1 MKLEEKYLV
10 KCYYNAM
17 IFQYMDMLRNEGFH
31 VYHKLKYKY
40 GDSFIEIDLFAE
52 KYKEKRIYKFKYIG
66 NYHEYKDIQDISEFK
81 KFAKEI
87 KARSF
92 IVYVNIPHEKQ
103 IEYDDL
109 EEKIINYFI
118 SNGIPNELDI
128 LSTHTSIDSIDIDE
142 INSIRV
148 KSNGYIELEGNG
160 IVYVDLQYGSDYD
173 NRNGDGLGIQD
184 SFPIE
189 YKIKFNSE
197 QKILDI
203 DCKIDTSSFYEYLS
217 YD

>member
-1 MKLEEKYLV
+1 MKLEERYLV

-17 IFQYMDMLRNEGFH
+17 VCQYMDMLENEGFN
-31 VYHKLKYKY
+31 VELKKKYKY
-40 GDSFIEIDLFAE
+40 GDRFIEVDLFAK
-52 KYKEKRIYKFKYIG
+52 KYKEKRMYKFKYIG
-66 NYHEYKDIQDISEFK
+66 NHLKYKGTQDIREFK

-197 QKILDI
+197 QEILDI